1 MKQMMD
7 IRNSW
12 LFNQLANIYAPDDL
26 FIFFNKEEA
35 PLDLVLF
42 PVKREVDILGWV
54 GLSKTLLR
62 DDSIALIQVLVETQN
77 QFLYQ
82 QEEMGSEE
90 VLWKRILTEDMASW
104 KEQWN
109 TLVTE
114 KQQMF
119 RNVYI
124 EVREENELDAE
135 LTTSLKEVME
145 GIVEEKSYFI
155 PLYKQK
161 YIWVIPATEK
171 INLSLHT
178 LIKDI
183 ADTIT
188 SEVMINVIFYIGQAY
203 LMPRDLRNLVKQE
216 LEEQKV
222 IVEFNMDYPVFEW
235 KDIVIPLLLNE
246 SSQEKLEK
254 MVERVIGNITED
266 QDMIQTLKVFF
277 QENLNVSETAKKL
290 FIHRNSLQY
299 RLEKLYERTRLDVRK
314 FDDAVKIYIA
324 IQALGMFNK
333 E

>member
-1 MKQMMD
+1 MMD